1 MAGST
6 DTVPARLTPGE
17 FVIKRES
24 AEMLGLPLLEQLN
37 SVSNGAAH
45 DNIDALIAEA
55 TLSQMQPMAGGG
67 YVGNQNIASYQDGGA
82 VDDTLTAEDLAFM
95 NMSQDVSGVK
105 SYLNPNIVFGEDYKN
120 MSAEKL
126 NKSAENFRDLMYL
139 FKDIATEDAFFDFS
153 PLAPGLGGRFNMND
167 ASSLDDLVHFLSHE
181 EGVGSDAFK
190 RLLKT
195 HDDFKDSNKL
205 PLIKDFYDYGLDMD
219 DKPFKPQGYQF
230 GGSVSDNTA
239 TSAMDA
245 LIAQAEIAQA
255 LKKKPQSR
263 FSMVDADRVDAE
275 NQELMEMIL
284 SMAIPGAG
292 VAGTAKGVTGKLPKL
307 AKKIASMRPDK
318 GKQAV
323 LDKIAS
329 AMKVA
334 PGRKIEQTSKDWLL
348 SPASKKLD
356 MDKIKG
362 YRVLE
367 NTLNK
372 PFDKMDLVNPG
383 YLQKFTNELV
393 KVRDK
398 PHLKLIGG
406 KDVRVGDVVDALY
419 NRGFLNENELKRIGK
434 IIPKKYRKDELK
446 ELLDLSKGASGKIS
460 GYQDGGEVDSLF
472 NMSMEDFNKI
482 LANELLKSYETG
494 ENMPERIERTKEEDE
509 FFNNPTNPYGNFLID
524 DLLKSAFDRY
534 RFGQDLNRERLL
546 P

>member
-17 FVIKRES
+17 FVIKSGS
-24 AEMLGLPLLEQLN
+24 AKMIPTHFLEFLNGLSDN
-37 SVSNGAAH
+37 AAH
-45 DNIDALIAEA
+45 SAIDSEIEKA

-67 YVGNQNIASYQDGGA
+67 YVGKQNIASYQDGGA
-82 VDDTLTAEDLAFM
+82 V
-95 NMSQDVSGVK
+95 
-105 SYLNPNIVFGEDYKN
+105 
-120 MSAEKL
+120 
-126 NKSAENFRDLMYL
+126 
-139 FKDIATEDAFFDFS
+139 
-153 PLAPGLGGRFNMND
+153 
-167 ASSLDDLVHFLSHE
+167 
-181 EGVGSDAFK
+181 SDA
-190 RLLKT
+190 
-195 HDDFKDSNKL
+195 
-205 PLIKDFYDYGLDMD
+205 
-219 DKPFKPQGYQF
+219 
-230 GGSVSDNTA
+230 TA
-239 TSAMDA
+239 TSAMDE
-245 LIAQAEIAQA
+245 LLAQAMLAESAQG
-255 LKKKPQSR
+255 QSQY
-263 FSMVDADRVDAE
+263 SMVDADRVDAE

-494 ENMPERIERTKEEDE
+494 ENMPERIKRTKEEDE